1 MSPEEVREYHL
12 ADLYERLQTKKKKKK
27 HSELSVVFTNELE
40 LVVASMQ
47 SCIQTCV
54 YSTLYYQQDD
64 TVECNTIITAVA
76 HLVIACLQPTR
87 LYLTI
92 YLTLSTTK
100 YNCLLYDTNLYV
112 FPLRISD
119 ECS

>member
-12 ADLYERLQTKKKKKK
+12 ADLYERLQTKKKK

-54 YSTLYYQQDD
+54 YSPLYYPQDD

-76 HLVIACLQPTR
+76 HLVIACLQPTWPVISN
-87 LYLTI
+87 YLSHTI
-92 YLTLSTTK
+92 NNK
-100 YNCLLYDTNLYV
+100 V
-112 FPLRISD
+112 
-119 ECS
+119 